1 MLIIVVLSGFRAE
14 KFVLRVVHR
23 NLLDRLLL
31 AAPINIWP
39 YLLFPNFGF
48 FSSVLKCINTVWLP
62 ALMAGL
68 FFVFCFLT
76 LFHLFF
82 IILATGGHHNHKGE
96 RG

>member
-48 FSSVLKCINTVWLP
+48 FSQY
-62 ALMAGL
+62 
-68 FFVFCFLT
+68 
-76 LFHLFF
+76 
-82 IILATGGHHNHKGE
+82 
-96 RG
+96 